1 LQFCEGLISKA
12 NSDSMSVLEAADKED
27 SAGSTVSVN
36 RDSIAR
42 NNSIKR
48 KDIVRKAL
56 SSMTDAPLFIIL
68 DFR

>member
-1 LQFCEGLISKA
+1 
-12 NSDSMSVLEAADKED
+12 MSVLEANKED
-27 SAGSTVSVN
+27 IEGCTVAVN

-42 NNSIKR
+42 SNSIKR
-48 KDIVRKAL
+48 KDIVRKAI